1 MSNFLVFVL
10 IQTASHAI
18 ERIAEVNLDRSRPFP
33 INMHPGRTTTIDLPC
48 AISYVM
54 AGAYN
59 DLKAEIG
66 PDKDSSVVLWLT
78 SHTSSPTNLVV
89 RCDDRILVFDVIP
102 SRNNHQ
108 DYLKVKKITDKPASG
123 KLIADS
129 KNYVT
134 KPDIRKKELIKKSE
148 SF

>member
-1 MSNFLVFVL
+1 MNSLLVFLL

-18 ERIAEVNLDRSRPFP
+18 ERIAEVNLDRSKPFT

-48 AISYVM
+48 AISYAM

-66 PDKDSSVVLWLT
+66 PDKDSSLVLWLT
-78 SHTSSPTNLVV
+78 SHASSPTNLVV
-89 RCDDRILVFDVIP
+89 RCDERVLVFDIIP

-108 DYLKVKKITDKPASG
+108 DYLKIKKITEKPVSG

-129 KNYVT
+129 KNYIAM
-134 KPDIRKKELIKKSE
+134 PSFRKKELIKKSE